1 MAIDTRSVLLAV
13 GINAVLLA
21 VIVGLYRLWR
31 SRQPMTAARL
41 RREAARQAAP
51 ADGCPLGGD
60 LCRQFALLEALD
72 GSVPPERLTA
82 ALLCGWAAEGTIT
95 LSRTEK
101 KRLKSFGDAMQ
112 PTITFP
118 GDEDTPFSP
127 DKDGAEG
134 LLLGL
139 LYGWADET
147 ATLQASELYNQARAY
162 QEAVWG
168 RLEQFAV
175 QGRHGLRAA
184 GAMQPAQKTRRF
196 GFVDAHS
203 PIYTPRGVR
212 EAAALLGYRAWLGQQ
227 DSLPPE
233 KWRDAVLLD
242 APRAVDAQTLDL
254 AQALAQALISGAR
267 AGKRVDRV

>member
-1 MAIDTRSVLLAV
+1 MDARSILLAV

-31 SRQPMTAARL
+31 RRQPMTAARL
-41 RREAARQAAP
+41 RREAAGQAVP
-51 ADGCPLGGD
+51 ADGAPLGGD
-60 LCRQFALLEALD
+60 FSRQLAMLEVLD
-72 GSVPPERLTA
+72 EGVPAERA
-82 ALLCGWAAEGTIT
+82 VSALLCGWAAEGTIL

-101 KRLKSFGDAMQ
+101 KKLKSFGDEMQ
-112 PTITFP
+112 ATITFP

-127 DKDGAEG
+127 HKDGAEG
-134 LLLGL
+134 MLIGL

-162 QEAVWG
+162 YEAVLG
-168 RLEQFAV
+168 RLEQLML

-184 GAMQPAQKTRRF
+184 GAMQPEKKTRRF
-196 GFVDAHS
+196 GFVDERR

-212 EAAALLGYRAWLGQQ
+212 EAAALLGYRAWLEQQ